1 MSEIKVNKISPRSG
15 TGVTLGDSGDKFTVP
30 SGSNI
35 TINSGA
41 SIVNDGTATGFD
53 TDTNDKVKVTT
64 NDTTPGFLTTKV
76 LAGANISLTTGTPS
90 GNETL
95 TIANTAPV
103 FNDDAILNDIST
115 LALHQATNNNSSK
128 YNLVNSNVDVYQDS
142 SAVANLVNV
151 VRDTSGEFMSA
162 SSGVALP
169 SNSKILV
176 QSEAANGNTTFTDS
190 SGNNLSITNVSNYY
204 THSTAQA
211 KFGSSSIRVVNNG
224 NLTGS
229 ASSVASL
236 FNIGTNNFSIET
248 WVRFDSAALNT
259 NRAIF
264 TKGGYGVVSTDYD
277 GFAWLLQNSN
287 KFMFYANYGGT
298 IVDVK
303 NTAFSWVADTWY
315 HVRVSRYS
323 NNFYMHINGVNS
335 VLTNNGNPSTSI
347 NVGSR
352 DWKIGATSDN
362 GGKWNGYME
371 EVLFTNGTALSTS
384 TASFT
389 PPTEPYGLVVNATGN
404 YQSTAQTANASVNKI
419 SGVVTYTN
427 ASGTNTLN
435 TDIILQVSAD
445 NGSNFT
451 NAPLTAAGTFS
462 TGVLQAVTNDISV
475 TAGTQLKYK
484 IFFANQ
490 SAGSKVARINGV
502 SLSY

>member
-1 MSEIKVNKISPRSG
+1 M
-15 TGVTLGDSGDKFTVP
+15 
-30 SGSNI
+30 
-35 TINSGA
+35 
-41 SIVNDGTATGFD
+41 
-53 TDTNDKVKVTT
+53 
-64 NDTTPGFLTTKV
+64 
-76 LAGANISLTTGTPS
+76 
-90 GNETL
+90 
-95 TIANTAPV
+95 

-162 SSGVALP
+162 IAVTFADTALTINSTNYSSYISGDAKAYNSAIASSTEANYNNAGDALASGSLGTKAVNIFGTNGGTASNWSFNNNRFTDDYRSLIIFPLTYAMSFTGVSGFYRSGQTYSMAWNLYGISADGYTQNTLAGYPNISQASGNSGGMLNNTTYSSAGTWNNTTKYPYVGVFLRMSAANTYGYNQLTLSGVASLP
-169 SNSKILV
+169 T
-176 QSEAANGNTTFTDS
+176 E
-190 SGNNLSITNVSNYY
+190 
-204 THSTAQA
+204 
-211 KFGSSSIRVVNNG
+211 
-224 NLTGS
+224 
-229 ASSVASL
+229 
-236 FNIGTNNFSIET
+236 
-248 WVRFDSAALNT
+248 
-259 NRAIF
+259 
-264 TKGGYGVVSTDYD
+264 VVS
-277 GFAWLLQNSN
+277 
-287 KFMFYANYGGT
+287 
-298 IVDVK
+298 
-303 NTAFSWVADTWY
+303 
-315 HVRVSRYS
+315 
-323 NNFYMHINGVNS
+323 
-335 VLTNNGNPSTSI
+335 
-347 NVGSR
+347 
-352 DWKIGATSDN
+352 
-362 GGKWNGYME
+362 
-371 EVLFTNGTALSTS
+371 
-384 TASFT
+384 
-389 PPTEPYGLVVNATGN
+389 ATGN